1 MTGRKARLLDQVLV
15 RSEPE
20 AVANRLRRD
29 GLWTVALVPF
39 LTGNKSKSFPI
50 IFMARNE
57 PNDDEQKRFYRAC
70 LQISWLAKGVRRAIQ
85 SELGSSP
92 VKHQRAIKGAE
103 IMELRELVE
112 AAEARMRKN
121 GKRKRPRGGIKN
133 AALDEVAEQKGLSSG
148 AALKRQLT
156 RYK

>member
-1 MTGRKARLLDQVLV
+1 MTDQVRLS
-15 RSEPE
+15 RQEIK

-29 GLWTVALVPF
+29 GLWTVALVPL
-39 LTGNKSKSFPI
+39 LTGNNSKSFPVK
-50 IFMARNE
+50 FMARINPNE
-57 PNDDEQKRFYRAC
+57 DERKLFYTAL
-70 LQISWLAKGVRRAIQ
+70 LQIPWLAKGVRRAIHT
-85 SELGSSP
+85 ELGSSP
-92 VKHQRAIKGAE
+92 VQHQRAIKGAE

-121 GKRKRPRGGIKN
+121 GERPRGGIHD
-133 AALDEVAEQKGLSSG
+133 AALDEVAELKGLSSG